1 MQSNDTS
8 GFAPPRNSDIDMTQ
22 QQQQPP
28 NVIETVEIS
37 SQEEERIEAE
47 ELSQRIRETLSRD
60 TKQYSVSEFM
70 THAASKNQ
78 ILNLLIDRGKCD
90 PMLTGIGQIYM
101 PARTKCTLTHIRDI
115 LSGNKK
121 YFHIFEIKAISVPKY
136 QEFRVNTIYDMV
148 KDNEKVMQYVPWF
161 NEKKTEASVAFHR

>member
-1 MQSNDTS
+1 MTFAAFISLILMQSNDTS

-78 ILNLLIDRGKCD
+78 GSLTQRG
-90 PMLTGIGQIYM
+90 
-101 PARTKCTLTHIRDI
+101 
-115 LSGNKK
+115 S
-121 YFHIFEIKAISVPKY
+121 
-136 QEFRVNTIYDMV
+136 
-148 KDNEKVMQYVPWF
+148 
-161 NEKKTEASVAFHR
+161 